1 MLETDRLC
9 GPLRFSIV
17 VPFYNEESN
26 AAPLIREIRAV
37 TATWSDPYEVILI
50 DDGSTDYTAAAIR
63 KELLKWS
70 EARLVQLCEN
80 NGQAAALYLG
90 MQASRGEYLVLLD
103 GDGQNDPRDIPRL
116 LKALDSVDF
125 VVGVRRDRHDSVA
138 RRILSRIGNA
148 ARNCLLGDG
157 IRDSG
162 CGLKAFR
169 REVIE
174 AFIPIQ
180 TLYSFMPALAMSA
193 GHRITQLPVCHRP
206 RRSGK
211 SKYGIRAF
219 AWRPFIDL
227 LGVWWFCKRRCRSP
241 LAKGAKSAGKA
252 SESRE
257 P

>member
-1 MLETDRLC
+1 
-9 GPLRFSIV
+9 
-17 VPFYNEESN
+17 
-26 AAPLIREIRAV
+26 LIREIRSV
-37 TATWSDPYEVILI
+37 TAAWSDTYEAILV
-50 DDGSTDYTAAAIR
+50 DDGSSDCTAATIR
-63 KELLKWS
+63 NEILTWPEAKLL
-70 EARLVQLCEN
+70 QLPEN
-80 NGQAAALYLG
+80 YGQATALYLG

-103 GDGQNDPRDIPRL
+103 GDGQNDPRDIPRF

-125 VVGVRRDRHDSVA
+125 VVGVRHDRHDSVA
-138 RRILSRIGNA
+138 RLTLSRIGNA
-148 ARNCLLGDG
+148 ARNRLLGDG

-227 LGVWWFCKRRCRSP
+227 LGVWWFCKRRCRNP
-241 LAKGAKSAGKA
+241 LAKGAKSAAKA
-252 SESRE
+252 SELRK